1 MLFKHVESPIKK
13 FEGRVQDF
21 ERRQSA
27 KWKRAERQ
35 RKKSRIKKLQ
45 LKEQEAKNFK
55 AEKKRLEEIKM
66 EKQHQEALLRHH
78 QMILENKRKQ
88 KDAEKQR

>member
-27 KWKRAERQ
+27 KWKRAE
-35 RKKSRIKKLQ
+35 
-45 LKEQEAKNFK
+45 K
-55 AEKKRLEEIKM
+55 AEKEKLDKEAAIKRTGGKKL
-66 EKQHQEALLRHH
+66 
-78 QMILENKRKQ
+78 
-88 KDAEKQR
+88 